1 MILNVS
7 IFIKVKFSLV
17 FLCTCDFM
25 VVIHIQQRTYVS
37 KLTCLKGILSNI
49 VVRTNQNAS
58 PTCCKVLPAAELPML
73 DNFILFITFNF
84 YLKMSLL
91 GDSCPSILFFF
102 LRVAI
107 IQKLK
112 VIMDVLLTCFLLFYV
127 TLYKYSGQFFRHFF
141 LHY

>member
-1 MILNVS
+1 MIFNVS

-58 PTCCKVLPAAELPML
+58 LTCCKVLPAAELPML

-84 YLKMSLL
+84 YLKMNLL
-91 GDSCPSILFFF
+91 GDSCPSILFF
-102 LRVAI
+102 
-107 IQKLK
+107 
-112 VIMDVLLTCFLLFYV
+112 
-127 TLYKYSGQFFRHFF
+127 S
-141 LHY
+141 